1 VLHLAKSHSARQ
13 VARGMELE
21 AARSK
26 LAEVEHHERTLTSEN
41 EGLKKSFG
49 GCTLC
54 PRGYGEGQRAVVGN

>member
-1 VLHLAKSHSARQ
+1 
-13 VARGMELE
+13 MELE

-26 LAEVEHHERTLTSEN
+26 LAEVEHHERNLTSEN